1 MIAVLTLALP
11 SVLLAGRNLP
21 LGKYTT
27 NVKTPTRLKGTCG
40 LNFVKGGKYTITDNG
55 AVVVRGHFTSTS
67 RIYLSNETGPAA
79 CPQFGV
85 YAWKRTG
92 KTLKFTKVSDPCVG
106 RAAVLALATC
116 SFSIVSGCKTDV
128 DKADEDEE

>member
-1 MIAVLTLALP
+1 MKRLAVGASMIAALALP
-11 SVLLAGRNLP
+11 SIVLAANLP

-27 NVKTPTRLKGTCG
+27 SVKAPARLKGVWV
-40 LNFVKGGKYTITDNG
+40 LNFARDGKYTITDNG

-85 YAWKRTG
+85 YAWKRAG

-106 RAAVLALATC
+106 RATVLGH
-116 SFSIVSGCKTDV
+116 SFTASG
-128 DKADEDEE
+128 

>member
-1 MIAVLTLALP
+1 MKRLAVGASMVAALALP
-11 SVLLAGRNLP
+11 PIALAGPNLP

-27 NVKTPTRLKGTCG
+27 TVKTPARLKGIWV
-40 LNFVKGGKYTITDNG
+40 LNFLKGGKYTITDNG
-55 AVVVRGHFTSTS
+55 AVVVRGHLTSTS

-92 KTLKFTKVSDPCVG
+92 KTLKLTKVSDPCVG
-106 RAAVLALATC
+106 RAAVLGH
-116 SFSIVSGCKTDV
+116 SFTASG
-128 DKADEDEE
+128 

>member
-1 MIAVLTLALP
+1 MKRLAVGASMVAALVLP
-11 SVLLAGRNLP
+11 SVVLASGNLP
-21 LGKYTT
+21 LGKYTA
-27 NVKTPTRLKGTCG
+27 NVKAPARLKGTWV
-40 LNFVKGGKYTITDNG
+40 LNFMKSGKYTITDNG

-106 RAAVLALATC
+106 RAAVLGHPFTAT
-116 SFSIVSGCKTDV
+116 T
-128 DKADEDEE
+128 

>member
-1 MIAVLTLALP
+1 MKRLAVCVSMIAALVLPTVVLADG
-11 SVLLAGRNLP
+11 ALP
-21 LGKYTT
+21 LGKYRA
-27 NVKTPTRLKGTCG
+27 NVKTPARLKGIWV
-40 LNFVKGGKYTITDNG
+40 LSFMKGGKYTITDNG

-67 RIYLSNETGPAA
+67 RVYLSNETGPAA

-106 RAAVLALATC
+106 RAVVLGLPFTAT
-116 SFSIVSGCKTDV
+116 G
-128 DKADEDEE
+128 

>member
-1 MIAVLTLALP
+1 MKRLAVGALVISALALALP
-11 SVLLAGRNLP
+11 SVVLAGRDLP

-27 NVKTPTRLKGTCG
+27 TVKAPARLKGVWV
-40 LNFVKGGKYTITDNG
+40 LNFMQGKYTITDNA

-79 CPQFGV
+79 CPEFGV

-92 KTLKFTKVSDPCVG
+92 KTLRFTKVSDPCVG
-106 RAAVLALATC
+106 RATVLGHVFTAT
-116 SFSIVSGCKTDV
+116 G
-128 DKADEDEE
+128 

>member
-1 MIAVLTLALP
+1 MKRLAVGVLLIAALTLP
-11 SVLLAGRNLP
+11 SVVLAARNLP

-27 NVKTPTRLKGTCG
+27 TVKTPARLKGTWV
-40 LNFVKGGKYTITDNG
+40 LNFMKGGKYTITDNG
-55 AVVVRGHFTSTS
+55 AVVVHGHFTSTS

-92 KTLKFTKVSDPCVG
+92 KTLKFTKISDPCVG
-106 RAAVLALATC
+106 RAAVLARPFTAT
-116 SFSIVSGCKTDV
+116 G
-128 DKADEDEE
+128 

>member
-1 MIAVLTLALP
+1 MKRLAVSASMIAALTLALP
-11 SVLLAGRNLP
+11 SALLAGRNLP

-27 NVKTPTRLKGTCG
+27 NVKAPARLKGIWV

-85 YAWKRTG
+85 YAWKRAG
-92 KTLKFTKVSDPCVG
+92 KTLTFTKVSDACVG
-106 RAAVLALATC
+106 RAVVLGLPFTAT
-116 SFSIVSGCKTDV
+116 G
-128 DKADEDEE
+128 